1 MKIRTGAELGLLL
14 RERRRE
20 LGLRQEDLADRIG
33 VSRQWVGKV
42 EKGLRRADLVLVLRA
57 IGALRLVLDVRSESD
72 TSVADKKA
80 GRANIDAVIRAAR
93 RGTP

>member
-1 MKIRTGAELGLLL
+1 MKIRTGSELGLVL

-20 LGLRQEDLADRIG
+20 LRLTQAELADRIG

-57 IGALRLVLDVRSESD
+57 VRALHLALDIRGDSD
-72 TSVADKKA
+72 TQASSKTASRVD
-80 GRANIDAVIRAAR
+80 IDAVIRAAR